1 MGRVRLDALLVD
13 RGLVRNRSEA
23 VQMIDAGRVLVNG
36 SVAQK
41 AARQVNTSESVHVAS
56 PPARFVS
63 RGGLKLDRALHVFG
77 IDPTDRTAVDAGSAT
92 GGFTDCLLQ
101 AGAIAVVAVDVGY
114 GQLHERLRVDQR
126 VISLERTN
134 IRDVDRERATSLLA
148 PRPAP
153 SLVVADLS
161 FMSARR
167 ICARLLEVS
176 GEKGETVILCKPQF
190 EASHEAASRG
200 RGVIR
205 ERSERSAAL
214 KGVTAA
220 IGECGATVKG
230 VTCSP
235 ILGPAGNAE
244 FLVHASHGNVVDE
257 GTVGVMIDAAL
268 DEAETL

>member
-13 RGLVRNRSEA
+13 RGLVRDRSEA

-41 AARQVNTSESVHVAS
+41 AARQVNTSEAVHVAS

-101 AGAIAVVAVDVGY
+101 AGAVQVVG
-114 GQLHERLRVDQR
+114 VDQR

-167 ICARLLEVS
+167 ICARLLAVS

-244 FLVHASHGNVVDE
+244 FLVHASQGSVVDE